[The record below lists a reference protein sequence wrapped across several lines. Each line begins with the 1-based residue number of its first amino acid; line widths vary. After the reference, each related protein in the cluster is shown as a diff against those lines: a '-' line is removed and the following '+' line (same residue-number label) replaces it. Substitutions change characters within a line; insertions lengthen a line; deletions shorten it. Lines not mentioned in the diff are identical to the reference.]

1 MFTLKSEPQDKE
13 DVLIQGCKLYSD
25 TFWLSLPFALSTACF
40 IFLSQLC
47 IRAEHIAGCALCS
60 LFALMMIS
68 SLIFRLYCYCNRI
81 PNNFIHSIRHSLF
94 RLIPLLVLS
103 ILYSMLVLS
112 GTMLLIIPGIILSVS
127 LMFVFI
133 LGIIDAQGIL
143 QTLLNSH
150 RLVWGNWWHTALII
164 SIPLMLGTII
174 TLTSFV
180 IAVRFFSEM
189 PYAVFLFNAIAQI
202 IFIPLVFSIA
212 LVLLNDL
219 RLRRPLL
226 GPQW

>member
-1 MFTLKSEPQDKE
+1 
-13 DVLIQGCKLYSD
+13 
-25 TFWLSLPFALSTACF
+25 
-40 IFLSQLC
+40 
-47 IRAEHIAGCALCS
+47 
-60 LFALMMIS
+60 
-68 SLIFRLYCYCNRI
+68 
-81 PNNFIHSIRHSLF
+81 
-94 RLIPLLVLS
+94 
-103 ILYSMLVLS
+103 MLVLS